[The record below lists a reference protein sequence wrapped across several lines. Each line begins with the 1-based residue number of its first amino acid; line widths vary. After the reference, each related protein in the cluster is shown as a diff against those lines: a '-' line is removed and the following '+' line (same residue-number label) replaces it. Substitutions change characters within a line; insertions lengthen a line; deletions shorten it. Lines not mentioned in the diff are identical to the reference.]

1 MFCIVFPPGPIPF
14 LQDVLAMIESSIY
27 SRRNAFT
34 LIELLVVIAI
44 IAVLIALLLPA
55 VQAARE
61 AARRMQCTNNL
72 KQITLAIANYVD
84 VNNVTPLH
92 EFRYGSEGSPNVGAS
107 GTHSWYCGIAPYLEQ
122 TSMYNAINF
131 SYTQEWVYSG
141 AIAGPNPVDYTVN
154 KASIATLLCPSD
166 GVVNT
171 CSAYAQYINYQPGNF
186 NYVANTG
193 HPRNVLLPGDPAN
206 SGSLPPLTGILSM
219 SPMYQGQVWCV
230 TAPQQANTNVTV
242 SLASI
247 TDGTSN
253 TAAVSESLVND
264 GSGKA
269 TDPRR
274 NLFYTSSG
282 LIDAQNNPS
291 VAALAVVQD
300 GLANPIP
307 YQPWSQFKGLTWAYT
322 DSWERHVY
330 AHLFPPNTK
339 PINTYHNDTFR
350 CQEGDSGMCPTS
362 NHPGGVNVSFMDG
375 SVHFIKN
382 SVNLQTWWFLGTRGR
397 GEIISSDSY

>member
-1 MFCIVFPPGPIPF
+1 MINMSC
-14 LQDVLAMIESSIY
+14 DVK
-27 SRRNAFT
+27 RRDGFT

-55 VQAARE
+55 VQSARE

-84 VNNVTPLH
+84 VNLATPLH
-92 EFRYGSEGSPNVGAS
+92 EYRYATEGTGANGNA

-122 TSMYNAINF
+122 ATMYNSINF
-131 SYTQEWVYSG
+131 SYTLEWVYSG
-141 AIAGPNPVDYTVN
+141 AIIGPNPLEYTIN
-154 KASIATLLCPSD
+154 RSTIATLICPSD
-166 GVVNT
+166 GIVNT
-171 CSAYAQYINYQPGNF
+171 CFGYAQYINYQQGNF

-193 HPRNVLLPGDPAN
+193 HPRNILLPGDPPN
-206 SGSLPPLTGILSM
+206 TGSLPPLTGILSM
-219 SPMYQGQVWCV
+219 SPMYLGQKWCQ
-230 TAPQQANTNVTV
+230 TAAQQANTNVTV

-264 GSGKA
+264 GSGNSPDK
-269 TDPRR
+269 RR
-274 NLFYTSSG
+274 NLYYTSAG
-282 LIDAQNNPS
+282 LVDAQNFPS
-291 VAALAVVQD
+291 SPALAVVQD
-300 GLANPIP
+300 GLAKPIVW
-307 YQPWSQFKGLTWAYT
+307 QPWSFFKGLTWAYT

-330 AHLFPPNTK
+330 AHLFPPNTA
-339 PINTYHNDTFR
+339 PIDTYHTDTFR

-382 SVNLQTWWFLGTRGR
+382 SVNLQTWWYLGTRGR
-397 GEIISSDSY
+397 GEIISSDTY